1 MEQQQ
6 NNNKMTKVFQVLGF
20 IVQLL
25 PLIIRFLGSLG
36 GKSPA
41 PVEDDTPD
49 SPTPSDSTSFT
60 HPN

>member
-1 MEQQQ
+1 MEQQ
-6 NNNKMTKVFQVLGF
+6 NNKMNKVFQILGF

-41 PVEDDTPD
+41 SDEDTPPAID
-49 SPTPSDSTSFT
+49 TDTDSTNF
-60 HPN
+60 PNPN

>member
-1 MEQQQ
+1 MEQQ
-6 NNNKMTKVFQVLGF
+6 NKKMNKVFQILGF

-41 PVEDDTPD
+41 PSEDTSTDTD
-49 SPTPSDSTSFT
+49 TDTDSTNF
-60 HPN
+60 PNPN